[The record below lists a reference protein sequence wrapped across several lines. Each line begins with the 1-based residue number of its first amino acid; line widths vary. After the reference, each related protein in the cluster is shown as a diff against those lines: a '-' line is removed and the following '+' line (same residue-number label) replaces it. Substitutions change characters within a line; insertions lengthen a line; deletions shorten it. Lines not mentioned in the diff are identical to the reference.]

1 MDSVIRRAIT
11 IVLAAVMVLSMFG
24 CEGQPLSTREKGTLA
39 GGGLGAATGAI
50 IGAATGSPG
59 AGAAIGGLLG
69 AGTGFLA
76 GNEFQNREIHEEQ
89 IESQLRAQQAEIE
102 RQRRE
107 IEHLRELAEL
117 E

>member
-1 MDSVIRRAIT
+1 MDSVVKRAIA
-11 IVLAAVMVLSMFG
+11 IVLAAVMTLAMFG
-24 CEGQPLSTREKGTLA
+24 CEGQPLSSREKGTFV

-50 IGAATGSPG
+50 IGAAAGSPG

-76 GNEFQNREIHEEQ
+76 GNELQNQEVHNKQ
-89 IESQLRAQQAEIE
+89 IEAQLHAQQTEIE

-107 IEHLRELAEL
+107 IEQLKQMAEL
-117 E
+117 D

>member
-1 MDSVIRRAIT
+1 MDSVVKKAIA
-11 IVLAAVMVLSMFG
+11 IVLAAVMVIAMFG

-50 IGAATGSPG
+50 IGAATGAPG

-76 GNEFQNREIHEEQ
+76 GNEFQNREVHEN
-89 IESQLRAQQAEIE
+89 QLEAQVRQQQAELE

-107 IEHLRELAEL
+107 IEQLKEMAEL